1 MIKFKNRIK
10 KIGAGIMASLCAV
23 SLLSTSISG
32 TLSASAAMTTENT
45 AFLTADEVI
54 AEAATLLG
62 APYGWGCKGYSGIY
76 YQDSYSPLDLD
87 YVRNQGVDCS
97 GLL

>member
-23 SLLSTSISG
+23 SLFSTSIGG

-45 AFLTADEVI
+45 AFPTADEVI

-62 APYGWGCKGYSGIY
+62 SPYGWGYKGYTGVY

-87 YVRNQGVDCS
+87 
-97 GLL
+97 